1 MSSDPG
7 LFDALRRVAGS
18 ALTMLHSRVELA
30 GLELGETG
38 RRLFAT
44 LLVALFATLLL
55 LVAVLLATGWLVMLM
70 WPTWG
75 AAGLGLFA
83 LLYLVLGLA
92 LLWWVQRRIE
102 AEPPLLESTMNE
114 LRHDAALLRRQ
125 PSTPPSP

>member
-7 LFDALRRVAGS
+7 LFEALRRVAGS
-18 ALTMLHSRVELA
+18 AIAMLHSRLELA

-44 LLVALFATLLL
+44 LLVALFAVLLL
-55 LVAVLLATGWLVMLM
+55 LAAVLLATGWLVMLM
-70 WPTWG
+70 WPAWG

-92 LLWWVQRRIE
+92 LLWWMRRRID

-114 LRHDAALLRRQ
+114 LRQDAALLRRQ
-125 PSTPPSP
+125 STTPPSP